1 MDIFNRHGIAGIKII
16 IPLLMI
22 LLFSCSE
29 KKSVESNY
37 SGSPDSLLF
46 DSTSI
51 EYDIAEIK
59 ERGSL
64 RVILEN
70 TSTGYFLYKGR
81 AMGFHYELIKDF
93 CEKNGLKVEVIIEND
108 FNTGFQKLLKGEADI
123 IAHALTLTKSR
134 KEIVNFVDP
143 LYEVRQMLIQH
154 KPAGWEKMKK
164 HEIERELIKSPT
176 ELIGKRI
183 HVKKGSSY
191 FKRLENLSDEIGGD
205 IIIVEER
212 GEVITEEL
220 IVMVAD
226 KTIEYTVADEDLAEV
241 GATYF
246 DNIDVN
252 MPISLPTQVG
262 WALRKNSVELLVEL
276 NKWISDLK
284 RKPDFNVLFNKYYD
298 DPKGFKRRVQ
308 SDFSTITGNRISPY
322 DDIIQKYAT
331 TINWDWR
338 LLAAQIYQES
348 QFNPKAKS
356 WMGAQGLMQLVPNT
370 AGEFG
375 AKQILDPEQ
384 NIRAGTNYIR
394 WLEDYWSKY
403 IDDPS
408 ELEKFVLASYNSGQG
423 HVMDAMKLAEKY
435 GKNPKIW
442 DDNVDFYM
450 LLKSNPK
457 YYKDAVVKSGYCR
470 GREPVN
476 YVKSIYEQFE
486 IYKQFFN

>member
-1 MDIFNRHGIAGIKII
+1 
-16 IPLLMI
+16 
-22 LLFSCSE
+22 
-29 KKSVESNY
+29 
-37 SGSPDSLLF
+37 
-46 DSTSI
+46 
-51 EYDIAEIK
+51 
-59 ERGSL
+59 
-64 RVILEN
+64 
-70 TSTGYFLYKGR
+70 
-81 AMGFHYELIKDF
+81 
-93 CEKNGLKVEVIIEND
+93 
-108 FNTGFQKLLKGEADI
+108 
-123 IAHALTLTKSR
+123 
-134 KEIVNFVDP
+134 
-143 LYEVRQMLIQH
+143 
-154 KPAGWEKMKK
+154 
-164 HEIERELIKSPT
+164 
-176 ELIGKRI
+176 
-183 HVKKGSSY
+183 
-191 FKRLENLSDEIGGD
+191 
-205 IIIVEER
+205 
-212 GEVITEEL
+212 
-220 IVMVAD
+220 
-226 KTIEYTVADEDLAEV
+226 
-241 GATYF
+241 
-246 DNIDVN
+246 
-252 MPISLPTQVG
+252 
-262 WALRKNSVELLVEL
+262 
-276 NKWISDLK
+276 
-284 RKPDFNVLFNKYYD
+284 
-298 DPKGFKRRVQ
+298 
-308 SDFSTITGNRISPY
+308 
-322 DDIIQKYAT
+322 
-331 TINWDWR
+331 